1 MAEQRDLKQA
11 QVAFATLCEM
21 LNENGWKYDANPEKL
36 AVSCGVRGDDLPIEL
51 VIDVNADRQLVTLM
65 SKLPY
70 AIPEDKRVDVAVA
83 ISAINYAMVDGSFD
97 YNFLT
102 GSIIFRMTTSFKGS
116 LISKKV
122 YEYMVLLS
130 CKMVDDYNDK
140 ILMFSKDKLSLE
152 DLLKVINE

>member
-1 MAEQRDLKQA
+1 MAEQRELKQA

-122 YEYMVLLS
+122 YEYMVFLS

-152 DLLKVINE
+152 DLLKFINE

>member
-1 MAEQRDLKQA
+1 MAEQRELKQA

-97 YNFLT
+97 YDFLT

-122 YEYMVLLS
+122 YEYMVFLS

-152 DLLKVINE
+152 DLLKFINE